1 MVLPIK
7 DENPTRSRPLLTLL
21 IIVACV
27 YAFFGVQ
34 PPAGSEEEL
43 GFLYENAAI
52 PCEVTHG
59 DAMSPRLFVECD
71 DQEELSDLRAALI
84 LRDPQAGQEFY
95 PDKNVWFSL
104 LASMFLHG
112 SIVHLGGNMLFL
124 WIFGNN
130 IEDRFGKVGY
140 LLLYGITGV
149 GATLAHVFSQPE
161 STIPLIGASGAIAG
175 VMGAYLVYFPRARIL
190 TVLPFFLFVH
200 LPAYVVLA
208 GWFVLQFFTNPN
220 TGVAAMAHI
229 GGFVLGAAIAGGVR
243 LVSGGE
249 RAVYP

>member
-7 DENPTRSRPLLTLL
+7 DENPTRSRPVLTLL

-34 PPAGSEEEL
+34 PPAGSEDEQE
-43 GFLYENAAI
+43 FLYENAAI
-52 PCEVTHG
+52 PCEVMHG
-59 DAMSPRLFVECD
+59 EPLSVRLAVECERNSLTRLQAAMALRSPGA
-71 DQEELSDLRAALI
+71 DQEV
-84 LRDPQAGQEFY
+84 F

-112 SIVHLGGNMLFL
+112 SIAHLGGNMLFL

-149 GATLAHVFSQPE
+149 GATLAHVFSQPD

>member
-7 DENPTRSRPLLTLL
+7 DENPTRSTPVLTLL
-21 IIVACV
+21 IIGACV
-27 YAFFGVQ
+27 WFFFGVQ
-34 PPAGSEEEL
+34 PPIGSAGEEE
-43 GFLYENAAI
+43 FLYKNAAI

-59 DAMSPRLFVECD
+59 EPLSVRLAVECQRD
-71 DQEELSDLRAALI
+71 SLTGLEEAMALRTRGADQEI
-84 LRDPQAGQEFY
+84 F
-95 PDKNVWFSL
+95 PDKSVWFSL

-112 SIVHLGGNMLFL
+112 SIAHLGGNMLFL

-130 IEDRFGKVGY
+130 IEDRFGKIGY
-140 LLLYGITGV
+140 LLLYGVTGV
-149 GATLAHVFSQPE
+149 GATLAHVFSQPD

-175 VMGAYLVYFPRARIL
+175 VMGAYLVFFPRARIL

-229 GGFVLGAAIAGGVR
+229 GGFVLGAAIGAGVRAVSAGG
-243 LVSGGE
+243 